1 VPDFYVETKLSLEM
15 LAKEVAEM
23 SFDDITEFIM
33 LVNTNVNDVAFTEK
47 LYKQLRKALD
57 ENRTYL

>member
-1 VPDFYVETKLSLEM
+1 MPDFYVETKLSLEM

-47 LYKQLRKALD
+47 LYKRLRKALD

>member
-1 VPDFYVETKLSLEM
+1 MPDFYVETKLSLEM